1 MMDHEQRR
9 SESAA
14 TIMARAG
21 VMTRRGFVKMVTFG
35 GGAVLAAG
43 PAALR
48 LREAGAQDQVTIKQW
63 YHQYGEEGTQEA
75 AFRYAEE
82 FTAANPTI
90 AVEVTWVPGDY
101 GTALNSALLTDD
113 GPDVYETSPTVA
125 MVKENQCAP
134 LDDLYT
140 EEVKADFHPNNIAV
154 NTINGSIYGIKM

>member
-1 MMDHEQRR
+1 MHEERGTR
-9 SESAA
+9 GRASEVLAG
-14 TIMARAG
+14 AG
-21 VMTRRGFVKMVTFG
+21 VMTRRGFVRTVTF
-35 GGAVLAAG
+35 AAG
-43 PAALR
+43 TVVAVGPMALR
-48 LREAGAQDQVTIKQW
+48 RREASAQDQVTIKQW

-125 MVKENQCAP
+125 M
-134 LDDLYT
+134 
-140 EEVKADFHPNNIAV
+140 
-154 NTINGSIYGIKM
+154 